1 MSINIC
7 LAQTADELDFILK
20 KVNEP
25 VKVVSLDLSVFLYCV
40 ENKIDY
46 YDPINLINRN
56 FHFKIITESDRLIKN
71 INFGNLEYDA
81 LRKEFASTIRL
92 RFYNALFLLEV
103 VNKINN
109 QEKIN
114 KIYTSG
120 WNKYTKE
127 YSKENYFLSY
137 LAKELFK
144 HFNVQ
149 ELSSEIISTK
159 KNKYFEYY
167 LNLKS
172 ISNKKTII
180 LSNLGY
186 NFSRILFHAIKKG
199 YKVILFTGEAS
210 KDFSLIKKLFFLF
223 LGVQFIKFK
232 KSGKTIENQ
241 IVIPNINFKSENIS
255 FSKILNDRKN
265 EELNKLNTLNSK
277 RKALENFFN
286 KNEKISMIFTYAARG
301 IGGLMVEAGKNKSI
315 PSICIHHGT
324 IAKSF
329 NNFDK
334 IYKKIN
340 ADKSFSGKAKYF
352 AIQSKITKD
361 SLITHK
367 IEGEPIETGNI
378 LFQEAERKSPF
389 FIMYAVTLK
398 NFDNLSFLGD
408 EMFYEFIEN
417 LKLFENFA
425 KKYKLKFLIKLH
437 PSAARHIG
445 LLQKNFK
452 NLKFTISNLKKNLQK
467 CLLTISYSSTVI
479 EDSLYCRVPVIL
491 FDKWQRFKHCDS
503 QLDPKVPN
511 EAMYYVTNED
521 DLLTA
526 INSIKVSD
534 KFNFTKYIYLNKYT
548 ENINKLFKLID

>member
-25 VKVVSLDLSVFLYCV
+25 VKVVSLDLSVYLYCL
-40 ENKIDY
+40 ENNIDY
-46 YDPINLINRN
+46 YDPINLVKKD
-56 FHFKIITESDRLIKN
+56 FHFKAVSESDRLIKN

-81 LRKEFASTIRL
+81 LRKEFTSIIRL

-120 WNKYTKE
+120 WNRYLKTHSEK
-127 YSKENYFLSY
+127 NYFLSY
-137 LAKELFK
+137 LAQELLK
-144 HFNVQ
+144 QFNVQ
-149 ELSSEIISTK
+149 ALSSEIISTK
-159 KNKYFEYY
+159 ENKHFEYY
-167 LNLKS
+167 LNLES
-172 ISNKKTII
+172 TSNKKTII
-180 LSNLGY
+180 LSNIAY
-186 NFSRILFHAIKKG
+186 KFSRILFHAIKKG
-199 YKVILFTGEAS
+199 YKVILFTGEVS
-210 KDFSLIKKLFFLF
+210 KDFSLIKKLFYLL
-223 LGVQFIKFK
+223 LGVQFVKFK
-232 KSGKTIENQ
+232 KSNKTIGNQ
-241 IVIPNINFKSENIS
+241 IVIPDINFKSENIN

-265 EELNKLNTLNSK
+265 EELINLNTLNSK
-277 RKALENFFN
+277 RQALQNFFN
-286 KNEKISMIFTYAARG
+286 KNEKISMIFTNTARG
-301 IGGLMVEAGKNKSI
+301 IGGLMVEVGKNKSI

-329 NNFDK
+329 NSYDEV
-334 IYKKIN
+334 YKKIN
-340 ADKSFSGKAKYF
+340 ADKSFSGKAQYF

-361 SLITHK
+361 SLTTHK

-378 LFQEAERKSPF
+378 LFQETERESPF

-417 LKLFENFA
+417 LKLFERFV
-425 KKYKLKFLIKLH
+425 KKYKFKFLIKLH
-437 PSAARHIG
+437 PTAASNID

-452 NLKFTISNLKKNLQK
+452 NLKFTISDLKKNLKK

-479 EDSLYCRVPVIL
+479 EDSLYCGVPVVL
-491 FDKWQRFKHCDS
+491 FDKWKRYKHCDS
-503 QLDPKVPN
+503 QLDPKALN
-511 EAMYYVTNED
+511 EAMYYVTDEEG
-521 DLLTA
+521 LLNA
-526 INSIKVSD
+526 IHSIKGSN
-534 KFNFTKYIYLNKYT
+534 KFNFKKYIYLNKST
-548 ENINKLFKLID
+548 ENMKKLFQIID